1 MLTYVPRTESDRDGR
16 PSYRPFRAE
25 VVRVVELSPCFRRV
39 TFTGPDFGDFGTA
52 GLDQRIKL
60 VLPHADGSFGD
71 CGWDDPAVLSDGT
84 WYERWRM
91 LPAEAQN
98 PIRTYTVRAIRSA
111 ERELDVD
118 FVVHTAPDA
127 AGRDATE
134 AADGAAPA
142 AHPPLD
148 GAATGTADGPAAAWL
163 AGARAGDEL
172 IIVGPDDRSRDYAL
186 GLDWRPGEAID
197 YLLAGDETAA
207 PAICAILESLPA
219 GTRAHAF
226 IEVPCSDDAQPVQT
240 AAEGSVTWLARDE
253 GGVLQDAVRGWLDTH
268 REAIAP
274 ALADGAQ
281 ELADIDVDVDMLWD
295 SPVDVHGRFYAWLAG
310 ESAAIKALRRLLVSE
325 VGVDRR
331 KVAFMGY
338 WRRGKAEGS

>member
-1 MLTYVPRTESDRDGR
+1 MLTYVPRTRSDRDGR

-25 VVRVVELSPCFRRV
+25 VVRIVELSPCFRRV

-60 VLPHADGSFGD
+60 VLPNADGGIGD
-71 CGWDDPAVLSDGT
+71 CGWDDPAVLADGS
-84 WYERWRM
+84 WYERWRT
-91 LPAEAQN
+91 LPEEARN
-98 PIRTYTVRAIRSA
+98 PIRTYTVRAIRPG

-118 FVVHTAPDA
+118 FVVHTK
-127 AGRDATE
+127 AGHPGADGPGADGPGAERP
-134 AADGAAPA
+134 AADGP
-142 AHPPLD
+142 
-148 GAATGTADGPAAAWL
+148 GTASVDGPAAVWL

-172 IIVGPDDRSRDYAL
+172 IIVGPDDRSSDYDL

-226 IEVPCSDDAQPVQT
+226 IEVPCSADAQPVQT
-240 AAEGSVTWLARDE
+240 AAEGSITWLARDE

-274 ALADGAQ
+274 ALASDVQ

-310 ESAAIKALRRLLVSE
+310 ESAAIKSLRRLLVSE

>member
-1 MLTYVPRTESDRDGR
+1 MLTYVPRAESDRDGR

-25 VVRVVELSPCFRRV
+25 VVRIVELSPCFRRV

-60 VLPHADGSFGD
+60 VLPHADGSYGD
-71 CGWDDPAVLSDGT
+71 CGWDDPEVLTDGT
-84 WYERWRM
+84 WYERWRT
-91 LPAEAQN
+91 LPEAARN
-98 PIRTYTVRAIRSA
+98 PIRTYTVRAIRPA

-118 FVVHTAPDA
+118 FVVHTD
-127 AGRDATE
+127 
-134 AADGAAPA
+134 A
-142 AHPPLD
+142 AHP
-148 GAATGTADGPAAAWL
+148 GADGPAAAWL
-163 AGARAGDEL
+163 AGASAGDEL

-226 IEVPCSDDAQPVQT
+226 IEVPCSADEQPVET
-240 AAEGSVTWLARDE
+240 AAEGSVTWIARDR
-253 GGVLQDAVRGWLDTH
+253 GGRLQDAVRGWLDTH

-274 ALADGAQ
+274 ALAAGVQ
-281 ELADIDVDVDMLWD
+281 ELAEIDVDVDMLWD

-310 ESAAIKALRRLLVSE
+310 ESATIKGLRRLLVSE

-338 WRRGKAEGS
+338 WRLGKAEGS

>member
-60 VLPHADGSFGD
+60 VLPHADGSIGD

-118 FVVHTAPDA
+118 FVVHTDS
-127 AGRDATE
+127 
-134 AADGAAPA
+134 
-142 AHPPLD
+142 AHPE
-148 GAATGTADGPAAAWL
+148 ADGPAAAWL
-163 AGARAGDEL
+163 VGARAGDEL